1 MLSDASTTRN
11 SYEQI
16 LDKLYPLAASY
27 NASVAVEQTVFGG
40 RVHKDNLQAYYPLF
54 IDAILR
60 PAFKQEDLDRIKSQ
74 TLNYLEN
81 ILRYSSDEELG
92 KEVLYSSLFAGSGY
106 GHPTEGLISSVKSI
120 TLDDV
125 RSFYRKYFTSGNV
138 VIGLGGGYPK
148 SLLDSL
154 QKDLGMLPEGRPVVA
169 PKPAPSPLH
178 GFNVTIVEK
187 DAQATA
193 ISMGFPINV
202 LRGEKDWYPL
212 AVATSWLGEHRNS
225 SSHLYQVIRET
236 RGLNYGDYAYIE
248 NFPHSGSYTM
258 PLQNVGRRQQIFEIW
273 IRPVPNETRLF
284 ALRAA
289 LREFQH
295 LVDHGMTQSDFEL
308 TRGFLSKYILHYAE
322 TTSER
327 LGYAL
332 DDRFYGV
339 NGSHLDLYQKALQSM
354 TLDDVNAAMRK
365 HFQHGAMDIAII
377 TKGAQALKDAMVN
390 GTPSPITYSTA
401 KPASVMEEDKH
412 IEVFPIPV
420 GADNV
425 RIIPVTELFK

>member
-1 MLSDASTTRN
+1 MRSFPLLLPVTLLFVLAPIAHGGSLVPADQVVQLHVENDPTVSFRIQFAVGSQNDPAGKEGLAEITSSMLSDASTTRN

-92 KEVLYSSLFAGSGY
+92 KEVLYSSLFTGSGY

-169 PKPAPSPLH
+169 QARAFPASWIQCH
-178 GFNVTIVEK
+178 Y
-187 DAQATA
+187 
-193 ISMGFPINV
+193 
-202 LRGEKDWYPL
+202 RGK
-212 AVATSWLGEHRNS
+212 
-225 SSHLYQVIRET
+225 
-236 RGLNYGDYAYIE
+236 
-248 NFPHSGSYTM
+248 
-258 PLQNVGRRQQIFEIW
+258 RRPGN
-273 IRPVPNETRLF
+273 R
-284 ALRAA
+284 
-289 LREFQH
+289 H
-295 LVDHGMTQSDFEL
+295 
-308 TRGFLSKYILHYAE
+308 
-322 TTSER
+322 
-327 LGYAL
+327 
-332 DDRFYGV
+332 
-339 NGSHLDLYQKALQSM
+339 
-354 TLDDVNAAMRK
+354 
-365 HFQHGAMDIAII
+365 QHGVSNKRVEGREGLVSSCGGHVMA
-377 TKGAQALKDAMVN
+377 GRAQEFEQSFVPGDSGNAGSQLRRLRL
-390 GTPSPITYSTA
+390 Y
-401 KPASVMEEDKH
+401 
-412 IEVFPIPV
+412 
-420 GADNV
+420 
-425 RIIPVTELFK
+425 

>member
-1 MLSDASTTRN
+1 
-11 SYEQI
+11 
-16 LDKLYPLAASY
+16 
-27 NASVAVEQTVFGG
+27 
-40 RVHKDNLQAYYPLF
+40 
-54 IDAILR
+54 
-60 PAFKQEDLDRIKSQ
+60 
-74 TLNYLEN
+74 
-81 ILRYSSDEELG
+81 
-92 KEVLYSSLFAGSGY
+92 
-106 GHPTEGLISSVKSI
+106 
-120 TLDDV
+120 
-125 RSFYRKYFTSGNV
+125 
-138 VIGLGGGYPK
+138 
-148 SLLDSL
+148 
-154 QKDLGMLPEGRPVVA
+154 
-169 PKPAPSPLH
+169 
-178 GFNVTIVEK
+178 
-187 DAQATA
+187 
-193 ISMGFPINV
+193 
-202 LRGEKDWYPL
+202 
-212 AVATSWLGEHRNS
+212 
-225 SSHLYQVIRET
+225 
-236 RGLNYGDYAYIE
+236 
-248 NFPHSGSYTM
+248 M